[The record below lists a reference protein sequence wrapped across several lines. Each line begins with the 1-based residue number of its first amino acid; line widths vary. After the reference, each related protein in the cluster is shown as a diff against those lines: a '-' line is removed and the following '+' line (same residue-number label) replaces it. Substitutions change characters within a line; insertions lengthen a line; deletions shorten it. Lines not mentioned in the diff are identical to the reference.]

1 LAVILELHYT
11 RDMSQDND
19 TVVVPGI
26 GTVATMFERR
36 DVLNLTTG
44 FHGELGPDTA
54 IRFAVGVPLTKKLN
68 RDFDAEFI
76 VTLVRR
82 I

>member
-1 LAVILELHYT
+1 
-11 RDMSQDND
+11 
-19 TVVVPGI
+19 
-26 GTVATMFERR
+26 MFERR